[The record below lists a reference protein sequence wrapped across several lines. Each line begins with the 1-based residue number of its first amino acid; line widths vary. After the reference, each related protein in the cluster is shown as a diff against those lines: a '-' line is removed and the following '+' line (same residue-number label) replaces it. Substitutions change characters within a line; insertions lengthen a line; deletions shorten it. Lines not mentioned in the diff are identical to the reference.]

1 MGKAVSAGLS
11 AGSDAF
17 LEMLAA
23 ERGAAAN
30 TLDAYRRDLEHCEEF
45 LSGRRRNLG
54 DAETDDL
61 RAYLRFLTASGMAP
75 RTAARRL
82 SALRQFYRFLYE
94 DRLRAD
100 DPTTG
105 LESPRQGQP
114 LPKILSEAEV
124 ERLLEAARADSS
136 PEGTRLTTLLELLY
150 ATGLRVSELVSL
162 PLSATARD
170 PRVLLVQGK
179 GGRERLVP
187 LSVPAREALSTY
199 REIRTSFLMSKLA
212 AKRAGGAKV
221 RPPESPWLFPSRGK
235 SGHLTRHRVGQL
247 LKDLAIAAGID
258 PAKVS
263 PHVMRHAFASHLLDH
278 GADLRAVQKMLG
290 HADISTTQ
298 IYTHVLT
305 ERMKSLVLNH
315 HPLSAKTR

>member
-1 MGKAVSAGLS
+1 MPGIAPISLGAS
-11 AGSDAF
+11 SDAF

-30 TLDAYRRDLEHCEEF
+30 TLDAYRRDLEHCENF
-45 LSGRRRNLG
+45 LGSRGKGLG
-54 DAETDDL
+54 DAETEDL
-61 RAYLRFLTASGMAP
+61 RAYLRTLTASGMAP

-94 DRLRAD
+94 DRLRGD

-105 LESPRQGQP
+105 LESPRQGRP
-114 LPKILSEAEV
+114 LPRVLSEAEV
-124 ERLLEAARADSS
+124 ECLLTTARADPS
-136 PEGTRLTTLLELLY
+136 PEGVRLSTLLELLY

-187 LSVPAREALSTY
+187 LSVPAREALSEF
-199 REIRTSFLMSKLA
+199 REIRSRFLMSKLA
-212 AKRAGGAKV
+212 AKANGSKK
-221 RPPESPWLFPSRGK
+221 PPESPWLFPSRGK

-258 PAKVS
+258 HAKVS
-263 PHVMRHAFASHLLDH
+263 PHVLRHAFASHLLDH

-298 IYTHVLT
+298 IYTHVLS

-315 HPLSAKTR
+315 HPLSDRN